1 MGKVYGIFPMWQF
14 LQQRKK
20 EVQIYIGFKRWLI
33 IPTCTRLKSEE
44 RFEDGERG
52 VSPEVDFCLCHLV
65 FLSMSPDKHKRHG
78 RARGV
83 FG

>member
-33 IPTCTRLKSEE
+33 IQTCTRLKTEE
-44 RFEDGERG
+44 RFEDGER
-52 VSPEVDFCLCHLV
+52 
-65 FLSMSPDKHKRHG
+65 R
-78 RARGV
+78 
-83 FG
+83 